1 MKDDGIAIAV
11 AENLIDTLNEDNTEI
26 ILGETDS
33 ISCYEMLEENDFVI
47 VIDAQLTGAEA
58 GTICV
63 YDLQDLIKNIPLSAS
78 RHDMSVIDLM
88 ILHNRSFRGRL
99 IGIEAEIID
108 FGLELGDTLTV
119 QFEDICKKIKSTV
132 KEMILEE

>member
-11 AENLIDTLNEDNTEI
+11 AEHLEDTLKEENTEI

-33 ISCYEMLEENDFVI
+33 LSCYEMLEENDFVI
-47 VIDAQLTGAEA
+47 LIDAQLTGAEA

-63 YDLQDLIKNIPLSAS
+63 YDLQDLIKNIPISANQ
-78 RHDMSVIDLM
+78 HNISVIDLM
-88 ILHNRSFRGRL
+88 KLHHRSFRGRL

-119 QFEDICKKIKSTV
+119 QFEEICKKVKNTV